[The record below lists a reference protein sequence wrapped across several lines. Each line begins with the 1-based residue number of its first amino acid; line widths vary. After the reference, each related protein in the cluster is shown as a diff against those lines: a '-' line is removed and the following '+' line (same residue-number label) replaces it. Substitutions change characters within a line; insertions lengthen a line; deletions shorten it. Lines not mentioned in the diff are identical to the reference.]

1 MEKGENSGKSEVRT
15 KTKFLLDGGVIFSIK
30 EFVRGGEVSG
40 RFVEIS
46 QKRRDYKTGTETWQ
60 NVRLSPDA
68 ALSLFGGE
76 LQEDVYTYMM
86 DFVKAG
92 VRRLKAEA

>member
-1 MEKGENSGKSEVRT
+1 MEKSENSGKSEVRT

-40 RFVEIS
+40 RFIEVS

-60 NVRLSPDA
+60 NVRLSADA
-68 ALSLFGGE
+68 ALALYGGE
-76 LQEDVYTYMM
+76 LENDVQTYMM
-86 DFVKAG
+86 NFMKAG
-92 VRRLKAEA
+92 VRRLKVEA